1 MSKTKEY
8 NPFSNEL
15 MDLIEGAYSENS
27 EFANRSFKL
36 LINYFGMGFAT
47 DKEINFLVSNNNN
60 YIAKLLSQLNKESE
74 AYELLRSTVG
84 KVVAEAV
91 SIDDDEDYIDDNEDY
106 IDIAGEIF
114 QFDEEL

>member
-15 MDLIEGAYSENS
+15 MDLIEGVYSENY
-27 EFANRSFKL
+27 EFANRSFEL
-36 LINYFGMGFAT
+36 LINYFNMGLAT
-47 DKEINFLVSNNNN
+47 DREIDFLIIDNNN
-60 YIAKLLSQLNKESE
+60 YVVKLLSDLKKESE
-74 AYELLRSTVG
+74 AYELLRSTVD
-84 KVVAEAV
+84 KVVAEAL
-91 SIDDDEDYIDDNEDY
+91 SIDDDEDY